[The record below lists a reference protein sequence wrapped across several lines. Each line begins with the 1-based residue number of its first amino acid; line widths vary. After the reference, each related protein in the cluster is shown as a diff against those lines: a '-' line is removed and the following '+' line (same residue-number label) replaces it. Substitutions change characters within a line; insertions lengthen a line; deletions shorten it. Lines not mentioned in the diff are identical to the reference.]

1 MKMIKPS
8 LNLVLEETWH
18 HFWRAEVRFYPRMKV
33 VSALKKILSVFSK
46 SPSSIPSWEVP
57 WECWWSNQLNEGP
70 SSATAPDSIC
80 FDIKS
85 FWQLWERLNQE
96 IIRNRTWRMFISNY
110 FTVFSNRTMSN
121 FACKSSYTEMN
132 LAYSF
137 NCFNFLWS
145 LCTFFSSKSIFLLT
159 VCKERLAITQNEHT
173 VLLGAWRG
181 SLSFDFKGPPD
192 RTSFISPSII
202 PSFSCFLSPL
212 LDSYNSKVVL

>member
-1 MKMIKPS
+1 MIKPTQWGAQFCHGTR
-8 LNLVLEETWH
+8 LYL
-18 HFWRAEVRFYPRMKV
+18 FWY
-33 VSALKKILSVFSK
+33 KIL
-46 SPSSIPSWEVP
+46 
-57 WECWWSNQLNEGP
+57 L
-70 SSATAPDSIC
+70 ATVR
-80 FDIKS
+80 
-85 FWQLWERLNQE
+85 ETYQE

-173 VLLGAWRG
+173 VLLEGAWRG